1 MTETTPDYDI
11 EADLVFAR
19 VKAARA
25 AAESLRHAGTE
36 AVNAID
42 ELSRLVESYRLRERA
57 REVRGE

>member
-25 AAESLRHAGTE
+25 VAETLRQ
-36 AVNAID
+36 VNAEAMNTIE
-42 ELSRLVESYRLRERA
+42 ELTRLVESYRLRERA

>member
-1 MTETTPDYDI
+1 MTETTPGYDI
-11 EADLVFAR
+11 EADLVLAR

-25 AAESLRHAGTE
+25 VAETLRSAETE

-42 ELSRLVESYRLRERA
+42 ELSRLVESYRLRERV